1 MGCSISAGWP
11 AGLPYAAAAFLSLVL
26 PSAAAGLCRS
36 EIEKLEPGPFK
47 TAFIERSRLSSL
59 LSKYY
64 GNSYIGA
71 INPDSGR

>member
-1 MGCSISAGWP
+1 
-11 AGLPYAAAAFLSLVL
+11 LPYAAAAFLSLVP

-36 EIEKLEPGPFK
+36 EIEKLEPSPFK